1 MDSKHLNRGLILR
14 LLIFSLLLIAC
25 TLFFYLQNWLYAI
38 PLLILVLFSGWR
50 IVYYTNAVNRK
61 LAYFFEAVKN
71 EDSSL
76 HFPENVSNRSLQVL
90 HKSMNRIN
98 QMISETRI
106 KNEQNQRFFLEFMK
120 HSSTGLMVVDER
132 GYIDTINGKA
142 LRFCGLAYISHIQR
156 LAQSNPVLHEALKT
170 IIPGQ
175 SRSLKWLDGQEMQQV
190 SLKVVALHFA
200 EKKYRI
206 YSLYD
211 IRAELEENELETWQK
226 LIRVMTHEI
235 MNSIAPITS
244 LSNTLSRFYMKDG
257 EKLSARD
264 ISQQDINDTIQGL
277 SIIEERGEGLIHFVD
292 NYRKL
297 TKVPKPDF
305 KPVPLQEWLQT
316 IGWLVGKRM
325 EEEEIRLCISHQHTR
340 TYFPADE
347 KFLTQVVIN
356 LINNAADALSH
367 TVGKHIQIV
376 VSEAEEGKL
385 KIAITDNGPGFSAEE
400 MDNLFIPFYTT
411 KENGSGIG
419 LSLSRQIMRLH
430 KGSISAR
437 SIPGKETTFELLF

>member
-1 MDSKHLNRGLILR
+1 MNYRHLNRGLIIR

-25 TLFFYLQNWLYAI
+25 TLAFYQQYWLYVI
-38 PLLILVLFSGWR
+38 PLLLLLLFSGWY
-50 IVYYTNAVNRK
+50 IVYYFNAGNRK
-61 LAYFFEAVKN
+61 LTYFFEAVKN
-71 EDSSL
+71 EDSTL
-76 HFPENVSNRSLQVL
+76 HFPENIHNKSLQEL

-98 QMISETRI
+98 EMVSAIKI
-106 KNEQNQRFFLEFMK
+106 KNEHNQRFFLEFMK
-120 HSSTGLMVVDER
+120 HSSTGLMVVDEK

-142 LRFCGLAYISHIQR
+142 LRFCRLAYLSHIQR
-156 LAQSNPVLHEALKT
+156 LAQSNPTLYEAITT
-170 IIPGQ
+170 IMPGE
-175 SRSLKWLDGQEMQQV
+175 SRSLKWLDGQDIQQV
-190 SLKVVALHFA
+190 SLKVVALHFG

-226 LIRVMTHEI
+226 LIRIMTHEI

-244 LSNTLSRFYMKDG
+244 LSNTLSKFYIKNG
-257 EKLSARD
+257 EKVAARD
-264 ISQQDINDTIQGL
+264 ISQKEVNDTIQGL
-277 SIIEERGEGLIHFVD
+277 AVIEERGEGLIHFVD

-305 KPVPLQEWLQT
+305 KAVHLHEWLQT
-316 IGWLVGKRM
+316 VEWLVGKRM
-325 EEEEIRLCISHQHTR
+325 EEEGIRLCISHQHAR
-340 TYFPADE
+340 TSFLADE
-347 KFLTQVVIN
+347 KLLTQVVIN
-356 LINNAADALSH
+356 LINNAADALAH
-367 TVGKHIQIV
+367 TANKHIQIV
-376 VSEAEEGKL
+376 VSEGEEGKL

-400 MDNLFIPFYTT
+400 MENLFIPFYTT

-437 SIPGKETTFELLF
+437 SFPGKETTFELLF